1 MEYLYRYY
9 SYSTNREMRF
19 IMDKF
24 EITKRTKCGVWID
37 SYGAKKFVNQNA
49 RKQWACVSEEKAR
62 HSFILRKRRQIQL
75 LSAQLHNAEWALDA
89 MVSGDNKIKNN
100 QDGIQLLSNVL

>member
-9 SYSTNREMRF
+9 SYSTNGEMRF

-37 SYGAKKFVNQNA
+37 NYGAKKFVNQNA
-49 RKQWACVSEEKAR
+49 RNNGLAYQKKKLGSHLYLENVGKYSYC
-62 HSFILRKRRQIQL
+62 L
-75 LSAQLHNAEWALDA
+75 LNYIML
-89 MVSGDNKIKNN
+89 SGP
-100 QDGIQLLSNVL
+100 